1 MDNVSL
7 VETCMRTNDVNCL
20 ELILRKMGDQDIKI
34 NQGTIKVL
42 LGLDADE
49 TRKAVL

>member
-1 MDNVSL
+1 
-7 VETCMRTNDVNCL
+7 MRTNDVKCL
-20 ELILRKMGDQDIKI
+20 ELILRKMGDQDTYKI
-34 NQGTIKVL
+34 SQGTIKVL